1 MTVRSKIGFADG
13 KVVSVTHDWVFDEM
27 YSSFAT
33 QGLAKP
39 GELVTRDIFA
49 PLARQNAGGLAEI
62 GYFTTLKIGGQTAE
76 FAPVKDG
83 DYWMEERSDHLVTFH
98 VDAAPED
105 ADRAGAIFLA
115 AGRRPRIFHRLR
127 VRRQRRD
134 RARLRALG
142 LLGLDR
148 QAEAARRPG
157 QDEAHRI
164 VLQRPRGRHEFRLQ
178 DGEPRHRRLPMIRF
192 RSLSR
197 AALALLAGRFA
208 LAASPA
214 FAQLA
219 QRPFMVG
226 GGEGGGGAS
235 GGFTG
240 WLIEMQSQLTRLIA
254 ADVHSLHDGPAA
266 IWGLVGF
273 GFAYGVFHAAGPG
286 HGKAVIASYMMA
298 SDRALKRGI
307 VLAFLAATLQGAVAV
322 ALVGVAALIFNAT
335 SAEMNAAADWLA
347 LASYSGVVAIGLWLT
362 ATKGRALLAALKARF
377 AHRAALA
384 AAPALRRA
392 RRGGRRRVRAR
403 SSRSAPARP
412 TGRRRRRSTTAACG
426 HLHAPDPATLEAG
439 FSWRG
444 AAATVLAAGSRPCS
458 GAILVL
464 VFALAQ
470 GLFAAGIGAVVAM
483 SFGVALTTGTLAF
496 AAVFAKRVAM
506 RMAAGDDS
514 RVALAA
520 RGVEFLAALLVVVF
534 GLALLFAAGR
544 GA

>member
-1 MTVRSKIGFADG
+1 
-13 KVVSVTHDWVFDEM
+13 
-27 YSSFAT
+27 
-33 QGLAKP
+33 
-39 GELVTRDIFA
+39 
-49 PLARQNAGGLAEI
+49 
-62 GYFTTLKIGGQTAE
+62 
-76 FAPVKDG
+76 
-83 DYWMEERSDHLVTFH
+83 
-98 VDAAPED
+98 
-105 ADRAGAIFLA
+105 
-115 AGRRPRIFHRLR
+115 
-127 VRRQRRD
+127 
-134 RARLRALG
+134 
-142 LLGLDR
+142 
-148 QAEAARRPG
+148 
-157 QDEAHRI
+157 
-164 VLQRPRGRHEFRLQ
+164 
-178 DGEPRHRRLPMIRF
+178 MIRF
-192 RSLSR
+192 ASTRG
-197 AALALLAGRFA
+197 AARALLAALFA
-208 LAASPA
+208 LAAAPA

-219 QRPFMVG
+219 QRPFAVG

-235 GGFTG
+235 GGLTG

-254 ADVHSLHDGPAA
+254 ADVKALHTDSAA

-286 HGKAVIASYMMA
+286 HGKAIIASYMMA

-322 ALVGVAALIFNAT
+322 ALVGVAALLFHAT
-335 SAEMNAAADWLA
+335 SAEMNHAADWLA

-384 AAPALRRA
+384 AAPLYANAPWRPAMDSGAVVAFRA
-392 RRGGRRRVRAR
+392 GPPDGVA
-403 SSRSAPARP
+403 AAAIDDP
-412 TGRRRRRSTTAACG
+412 AACG
-426 HLHAPDPATLEAG
+426 HLHAPDPTTLEAG

-470 GLFAAGIGAVVAM
+470 GLFAAGIGAVFAM
-483 SFGVALTTGTLAF
+483 SLGVALTTGTLAF

-514 RVALAA
+514 RIALAA
-520 RGVEFLAALLVVVF
+520 RGVEFLAALLVVAF
-534 GLALLFAAGR
+534 GLALLLAAGR

>member
-1 MTVRSKIGFADG
+1 
-13 KVVSVTHDWVFDEM
+13 
-27 YSSFAT
+27 
-33 QGLAKP
+33 
-39 GELVTRDIFA
+39 
-49 PLARQNAGGLAEI
+49 
-62 GYFTTLKIGGQTAE
+62 
-76 FAPVKDG
+76 
-83 DYWMEERSDHLVTFH
+83 
-98 VDAAPED
+98 
-105 ADRAGAIFLA
+105 
-115 AGRRPRIFHRLR
+115 
-127 VRRQRRD
+127 
-134 RARLRALG
+134 
-142 LLGLDR
+142 
-148 QAEAARRPG
+148 
-157 QDEAHRI
+157 
-164 VLQRPRGRHEFRLQ
+164 
-178 DGEPRHRRLPMIRF
+178 MIRF
-192 RSLSR
+192 ASIRGAR
-197 AALALLAGRFA
+197 RALLAGFLA

-254 ADVHSLHDGPAA
+254 ADVHALHSGPAA
-266 IWGLVGF
+266 LWGLIGF

-286 HGKAVIASYMMA
+286 HGKAIIASYMMA
-298 SDRALKRGI
+298 SDRALKRGV

-322 ALVGVAALIFNAT
+322 ALVGVAALIFHAT

-347 LASYSGVVAIGLWLT
+347 LASYSGVIAIGLWLT

-384 AAPALRRA
+384 AAPVYAEAPWRPAAGSVALVAFRA
-392 RRGGRRRVRAR
+392 GSPDG
-403 SSRSAPARP
+403 APEAAIDDP
-412 TGRRRRRSTTAACG
+412 ACG

-444 AAATVLAAGSRPCS
+444 ATATVLAAGSRPCS

-470 GLFAAGIGAVVAM
+470 GLFVAGIAAVAAM
-483 SFGVALTTGTLAF
+483 SFGVALTTGSLAF

-514 RVALAA
+514 RIALAA
-520 RGVEFLAALLVVVF
+520 RSVEFLAALLVVAF